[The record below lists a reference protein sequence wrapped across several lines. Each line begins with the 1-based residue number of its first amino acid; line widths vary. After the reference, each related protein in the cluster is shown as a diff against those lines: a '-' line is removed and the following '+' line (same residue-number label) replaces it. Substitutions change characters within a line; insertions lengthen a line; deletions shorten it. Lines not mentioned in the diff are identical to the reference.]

1 MKLTVVIADDE
12 RRSRDFLYQLLQAYC
27 PETEVIGLVSSVDE
41 TIAMVNESHPD
52 VLFLDVKMGDA
63 FGFDIFPLLQKPHP
77 YVVIVS
83 AHEEYAIKALRAQAV
98 DYILKPVISDELKAA
113 VKKIIER
120 KAATSIQTGN
130 RNNTSAFVV
139 STENKI
145 TIPSA
150 EGLIFM
156 KASDIIRCHASGSYT
171 EIYLKDGSKLL
182 TSINLGEFEKLLPEQ
197 WGFFRIHHSSLVNL
211 AEVKMYVKAG
221 SGSVIMSDNKKVP
234 ISQRKKSLFMVAIK
248 AYLQS

>member
-1 MKLTVVIADDE
+1 MNLTVVIADDE
-12 RRSRDFLYQLLQAYC
+12 RRSREFLQQLLKAHC
-27 PETEVIGLVSSVDE
+27 PETEVIGLASSVDE
-41 TIAMVNESHPD
+41 TVTIVNESHPD

-113 VKKIIER
+113 IKKIVER
-120 KAATSIQTGN
+120 KAGAPFQTGH
-130 RNNTSAFVV
+130 RNNTSA

-156 KASDIIRCHASGSYT
+156 KASDIVRCHASGSYT
-171 EIYLKDGSKLL
+171 EIFLRDGSKLL
-182 TSINLGEFEKLLPEQ
+182 TSINLGEFERLLPEQ
-197 WGFFRIHHSSLVNL
+197 WGFLRIHHSSLVNL

-221 SGSVIMSDNKKVP
+221 SGSVVMSDNSKVP